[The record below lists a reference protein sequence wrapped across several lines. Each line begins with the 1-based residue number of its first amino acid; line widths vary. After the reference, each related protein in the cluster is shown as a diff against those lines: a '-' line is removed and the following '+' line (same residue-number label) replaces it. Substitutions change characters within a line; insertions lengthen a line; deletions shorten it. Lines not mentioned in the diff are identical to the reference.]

1 MGGCYFFYMIFFVAL
16 ALPALKTLF
25 GMAVS
30 TNCSCLLYSRRQAC
44 SCAPPQIAFVNINL
58 MCKLSQPGLPRTT
71 QKLNLPD

>member
-1 MGGCYFFYMIFFVAL
+1 MFFLVVAL

-30 TNCSCLLYSRRQAC
+30 THCSCLLYSRRHAC

-58 MCKLSQPGLPRTT
+58 IGKLSQPGS
-71 QKLNLPD
+71 LNAT